1 MTFEDI
7 QHHLAPENIGQA
19 PIPVKLSILLL
30 LFMVVIGTGL
40 FYDTKDQLALLEQHE
55 KKEIKLK
62 SEFKIKANK
71 AAKLEMFKQQLDK
84 MKVSFGALLR
94 QLPEKTDVESLLVD
108 VSQTGLASGLKVKKF
123 RPDIEKKKIFYAEL
137 PIILEVSGSF
147 HQLASFISG
156 IAALPRIV
164 TIHDLK
170 LAPITNTDH
179 KSQNKLKMSA
189 IAKTYRYLQGGE
201 Q

>member
-179 KSQNKLKMSA
+179 KSQNKLNMSA

>member
-19 PIPVKLSILLL
+19 PISVKLSILLL
-30 LFMVVIGTGL
+30 IFMAVIGTGL
-40 FYDTKDQLALLEQHE
+40 FYDTNDQFIQLEQHE

-62 SEFKIKANK
+62 GEFKIKANK
-71 AAKLEMFKQQLDK
+71 AAKLEIFKQQLEK
-84 MKVSFGALLR
+84 MQVSFGALLR

-108 VSQTGLASGLKVKKF
+108 ISQTGLASGLEIKKF
-123 RPDIEKKKIFYAEL
+123 KPDIEKKKIFYAEL

-170 LAPITNTDH
+170 LSPITNEDNTSH
-179 KSQNKLKMSA
+179 NKLSMSA
-189 IAKTYRYLQGGE
+189 IAKTYRYLQEDE

>member
-7 QHHLAPENIGQA
+7 QHHLASENIGQA
-19 PIPVKLSILLL
+19 PISVKLSILLL
-30 LFMVVIGTGL
+30 IFMTVIGTGL
-40 FYDTKDQLALLEQHE
+40 FYDTNDQLVQLEQHE

-71 AAKLEMFKQQLDK
+71 AAKLEIFKQQLDK
-84 MKVSFGALLR
+84 MQVSFGALLR
-94 QLPEKTDVESLLVD
+94 QLPEKTEVESLLVD
-108 VSQTGLASGLKVKKF
+108 VSQTGLASGLEIKKF
-123 RPDIEKKKIFYAEL
+123 KPDTEKKKIFYAEL

-170 LAPITNTDH
+170 LSPITNENNRSH
-179 KSQNKLKMSA
+179 NKLSMSA
-189 IAKTYRYLQGGE
+189 IAKTYRYLQEDE